1 MSNLSLFIPR
11 VFLNISEERIR
22 NVFSK
27 LKYGKVSHV
36 EFVRR
41 RGATGDYN
49 SAYIY
54 FEYWF
59 DNPIADDFKERVK
72 DKTFE
77 TPKIVYD
84 APWYWVVLP
93 NTSKTMAPRNEEA
106 DVEYL
111 EEEHEDKDKDEEED
125 EELNTILD
133 QMDEASEII
142 PEATT
147 ELVSSDYVERLELDN
162 QNLKNNLKEKTD
174 SYRRARV
181 SEEFLLQE
189 QSAWKTTSEMY
200 IHLIKDLEQERM
212 ELQSEL
218 AHMKELLAQYQPDI
232 RYQNKELYH

>member
-27 LKYGKVSHV
+27 LRYGKVSHV

-41 RGATGDYN
+41 KGIAGDYN

-111 EEEHEDKDKDEEED
+111 EEED
-125 EELNTILD
+125 EELNNILD
-133 QMDEASEII
+133 QVDEVSQLI

-212 ELQSEL
+212 EIQCEL
-218 AHMKELLAQYQPDI
+218 AHIKEILAQYEPDV